1 MTREPFVHPYIPNA
15 VPETK
20 QAMLREI
27 GVEDVEQLYAPI
39 PERLRFMG
47 ELQVPGPIHSEAEL
61 KRAVREMLD
70 KNLSTDDCLSF
81 LGGGVAKHY
90 VPAAVD
96 EVVNRAEFLSAY
108 CGANYSDHGKYQT
121 RWEFNSQLAELL
133 DVDVVSEPIYDWG
146 TVVGAAI
153 RMASRVTGRS
163 QALVAGTTSPE
174 RLDVARTM
182 CQPAGMPTS
191 IDLRLVGYSPQT
203 GQLDPDDLRAKVSDD
218 TAAVY
223 IENPN
228 YLGAIEGGVA
238 EIARIAHDA
247 GALLIAGV
255 DPISLGL
262 LAAPGGYGADIVVG
276 DLQTL
281 GVHMSAGGG
290 VSGFIAF
297 NDDPALCTECPLAL
311 YTILETEREG
321 EYAFGEV
328 MAERTSYGLRDKGKD
343 WVGTASGLWTIAAAV
358 YMSLMGPKGFQEIG
372 ETIIK
377 RAHYAATRL
386 RALPG
391 VTVPLGD
398 AFFKEFVVN
407 FDGTG
412 KRVADINTALLK
424 QGIFGGLDLSA
435 DFPEVGQSALY
446 CVTELHSQA
455 DVETLISALREV
467 L

>member
-1 MTREPFVHPYIPNA
+1 MTREPFIHPYIPNS

-27 GVEDVEQLYAPI
+27 GVRDVEELYAPI
-39 PERLRFMG
+39 PERLRFKG
-47 ELQVPGPIHSEAEL
+47 ELPVPGPIHAEAEL

-146 TVVGAAI
+146 MVVGAAI
-153 RMASRVTGRS
+153 RMASRITGRNRV
-163 QALVAGTTSPE
+163 LVAATTSPE
-174 RLDVARTM
+174 RLAVARTL

-191 IDLRLVGYSPQT
+191 IGIELVGYVPAT
-203 GQLDPDDLRAKVSDD
+203 GQMDLDDLRAKLSAD

-223 IENPN
+223 IENPS
-228 YLGAIEGGVA
+228 YLGIIEGGVA
-238 EIARIAHDA
+238 EIARLVHDA

-255 DPISLGL
+255 DPISLGV

-276 DLQTL
+276 DLQSL

-297 NDDPALCTECPLAL
+297 NDDPVFCTECPLAL
-311 YTILETEREG
+311 YTILETERDG

-377 RAHYAATRL
+377 RAHYAAARL

-391 VTVPLGD
+391 VSTPLGD
-398 AFFKEFVVN
+398 AFFKEFVVDFN
-407 FDGTG
+407 DTD
-412 KRVADINTALLK
+412 KRVADVNKALLERR
-424 QGIFGGLDLSA
+424 IFGGHDLSA
-435 DFPEVGQSALY
+435 DYPELGHSALY

-455 DVETLISALREV
+455 DVDTLITALREV

>member
-1 MTREPFVHPYIPNA
+1 ME
-15 VPETK
+15 E
-20 QAMLREI
+20 
-27 GVEDVEQLYAPI
+27 LYAPI
-39 PERLRFMG
+39 PERLRFKG
-47 ELQVPGPIHSEAEL
+47 ELQVPGPVHSEAEL

-70 KNLSTDDCLSF
+70 RNLSTDDCLSF

-153 RMASRVTGRS
+153 RMASRITGRDR
-163 QALVAGTTSPE
+163 ALVARARRHRNAWPWPAPCASRRRCPPASASIWSATS
-174 RLDVARTM
+174 R
-182 CQPAGMPTS
+182 
-191 IDLRLVGYSPQT
+191 QT
-203 GQLDPDDLRAKVSDD
+203 GQLDLDDLRAKISTD

-228 YLGAIEGGVA
+228 YLGAIEGGVR
-238 EIARIAHDA
+238 EIAQIAHDA

-255 DPISLGL
+255 DPISLGV
-262 LAAPGGYGADIVVG
+262 LAAPGSYGADIVVG

-297 NDDPALCTECPLAL
+297 NDDPVFCTECPLAL
-311 YTILETEREG
+311 YTILETERDG

-358 YMSLMGPKGFQEIG
+358 YMSLMGPQGFREIG

-377 RAHYAATRL
+377 RAHYAAARL

-391 VTVPLGD
+391 VSTPLGD

-412 KRVADINTALLK
+412 KRVADINRALLERR
-424 QGIFGGLDLSA
+424 IFGGLDLSA
-435 DFPEVGQSALY
+435 DFPELGQSALY
-446 CVTELHSQA
+446 CVTELHSQVDLERLVA
-455 DVETLISALREV
+455 ALGEV